1 MSINHQPSTIN
12 HLRARIVLP
21 VSRPPIEDGLVSIS
35 GDRIVWVGPW
45 REAVSVDPKHVRDL
59 GDAIILPGLVNA
71 HCHLDYTNMAGQIA
85 PVREFVDWLKS
96 MTTGK
101 NGWTYSDFSES
112 WLRGAEM
119 LLHSGTTTVGD
130 IEMAPELLPD
140 VWSATP
146 LRVLS
151 FLELTGV
158 RSRRPPTE
166 ILHEALEKISSLPS
180 GRSRAGLSPH
190 APYSTTPELLRISAE
205 AARKQN
211 LRVATHV
218 AESDQEFEM
227 YLHSKGAMFDWI
239 ARNNRDMSDCGLGS
253 PVQHLERNGAL
264 HENLLAIHVN
274 YLASGDAKLLAGRKV
289 NVVHC
294 PRSHDYFRH
303 QPFPLNELAEAGV
316 NICLGTDS
324 LVSVYRKPKQA
335 VELNMFDEMRSLA
348 KAHASLSPATILEM
362 ATLNGA
368 RALGMAGQV
377 GEISPGAF
385 ADVIAIPF
393 AGKVADANAAALH
406 HTGNVSATV
415 IDGKWVGRFFPLS
428 AFGGEGRGEVAL
440 FAI

>member
-12 HLRARIVLP
+12 HFRARIVLP
-21 VSRPPIEDGLVSIS
+21 VSRPPIEDGLVSIA
-35 GDRIVWVGPW
+35 GNRIVSISPW
-45 REAVSVDPKHVRDL
+45 RDAPSVDAKHIRDF

-71 HCHLDYTNMAGQIA
+71 HCHLDYTNIAGQIA
-85 PVREFVDWLKS
+85 PVREFVDWIKS
-96 MTTGK
+96 MTSSK

-119 LLHSGTTTVGD
+119 LVRSGTTTVGD
-130 IEMAPELLPD
+130 IEMAPELLPE

-151 FLELTGV
+151 FLEMTGV

-166 ILHEALEKISSLPS
+166 ILREALDKINSLPS

-190 APYSTTPELLRISAE
+190 APYSTTPELLRLTAE

-227 YLHSKGAMFDWI
+227 YLHGKGAMFDWI
-239 ARNNRDMSDCGLGS
+239 ARNERDMSDCGLGS

-274 YLASGDAKLLAGRKV
+274 SLAPGDAELLARRKV

-294 PRSHDYFRH
+294 PRSHHYFRH
-303 QPFPLNELAEAGV
+303 RPFPLKELADAGI

-324 LVSVYRKPKQA
+324 LVSVYRKPKQK

-348 KAHASLSPATILEM
+348 KEHPSLSPAEILEM

-368 RALGMAGQV
+368 RALGMGGQV
-377 GEISPGAF
+377 GE
-385 ADVIAIPF
+385 
-393 AGKVADANAAALH
+393 
-406 HTGNVSATV
+406 
-415 IDGKWVGRFFPLS
+415 LS
-428 AFGGEGRGEVAL
+428 
-440 FAI
+440 